1 MTRLSKSLAQVSALG
16 SAVYIQQSFAKRNDI
31 NPEDAVRVRIGLN
44 AGEPIAEG
52 NDLFGTSVQLA
63 RRICDRAEPGQVLV
77 SDVVRQLVAGKGF
90 SFQQLNA
97 EMLKGFD
104 EPVALFKVHAV

>member
-1 MTRLSKSLAQVSALG
+1 MASFFSA
-16 SAVYIQQSFAKRNDI
+16 SRAVGCALYIQQSFARRNAI

-44 AGEPIAEG
+44 AGEPVAEN

-63 RRICDRAEPGQVLV
+63 RRICDRAAPDQVLV

-90 SFQQLNA
+90 SFQQLGA
-97 EMLKGFD
+97 ELLKGFE
-104 EPVALFKVHAV
+104 EPVALFNVSPL

>member
-1 MTRLSKSLAQVSALG
+1 M
-16 SAVYIQQSFAKRNDI
+16 
-31 NPEDAVRVRIGLN
+31 RVN
-44 AGEPIAEG
+44 PIAES

-90 SFQQLNA
+90 SFRQVGS
-97 EMLKGFD
+97 EILKGFT
-104 EPVALFKVHAV
+104 EPVALYAL